1 MKTFAQK
8 FDCMKEETG
17 MAKQWWKESVVYQ
30 IYPRSFNDSN
40 GDGIG
45 DIKGI
50 TEKLDYL
57 KELGIDVVWL
67 SPVYKS
73 PNDDNGY
80 DISDYRKIMDEFGT
94 MEDWEE
100 MLAGMHQRGIR
111 LVMDLVV
118 NHSSDEHAWFTEAR
132 KSKDNPYRDYY
143 IWREGKEGQPPNN
156 WGSFFGGSAWEYDEE
171 SEEYFLHLFSKKQPD
186 LNWENEKLREEVYDL
201 MKFWLDKGAD
211 GFRMDVINLI
221 SKTPGFP
228 DAEVTSDSAYQ
239 WGGDYFVNGPKFM
252 DYMNEMNE
260 KVLSKYDAMTVG
272 EMPMAT
278 PEDGKR
284 YTNEESG
291 IVNMLFQFE
300 HMDVTSGPGG
310 KWDQQPWKLTDLK
323 HIISKWQTE
332 LHGTGWNSLYMENH
346 DQPRSVSVFGD
357 DQQYRVESA
366 KMLAAWL
373 HFLQGTPYIYQGQEL
388 GMTNVYFDSIEDY
401 EDIETLNMYQ
411 EEVGERGAKPEDVL
425 KAIHKKGRD
434 NARTPMQWNDQQNAG
449 FTSGI
454 PWLKVNDN
462 YPEVNAQ
469 KALSDEN
476 SIFYFYKNLIR
487 LRKELPVM
495 IHGDYQLL
503 LEENENLYVYTRSF
517 DGTTLLVAA
526 NFSKETCELKLPEI
540 LNGGKLLVH
549 NYSDVANQLHN
560 ESSMRPYE
568 VKVYML

>member
-1 MKTFAQK
+1 MAQ
-8 FDCMKEETG
+8 
-17 MAKQWWKESVVYQ
+17 QWWKESVVYQ

-57 KELGIDVVWL
+57 NELGIDVVWL

-80 DISDYRKIMDEFGT
+80 DISDYRNIMDEFGT

-100 MLAGMHQRGIR
+100 MLEGMHKRGIR

-132 KSKDNPYRDYY
+132 KSKDNPFRDYY
-143 IWREGKEGQPPNN
+143 IWREGREGQPPNN
-156 WGSFFGGSAWEYDEE
+156 WGSIFGGSAWEYDDE

-186 LNWENEKLREEVYDL
+186 LNWENDKLREEVYDL
-201 MKFWLDKGAD
+201 MKFWLDKGVD

-221 SKTPGFP
+221 SKTPGLP
-228 DAEVTSDSAYQ
+228 DAEVTDDSPYQ
-239 WGGDYFVNGPKFM
+239 WGGDYFVNGPKFV

-260 KVLSKYDAMTVG
+260 NVLGKYDAMTVG

-278 PEDGKR
+278 PEDGKK
-284 YTNEESG
+284 YTNEDNG

-323 HIISKWQTE
+323 RIISKWQTE

-357 DQQYRVESA
+357 DQEYRVESA

-388 GMTNVYFDSIEDY
+388 GMTNVYFEDIEDY
-401 EDIETLNMYQ
+401 EDIETLNMYN
-411 EEVGERGAKPEDVL
+411 EEVIEKGANPEEVL
-425 KAIHKKGRD
+425 DAIHKKGRD
-434 NARTPMQWNDQQNAG
+434 NARTPMQWTDERHAG
-449 FTSGI
+449 FTTGT
-454 PWLKVNDN
+454 PWLKVNGN
-462 YPEVNAQ
+462 YHEINAR
-469 KALSDEN
+469 KALSDED

-487 LRKELPVM
+487 LRKELPVL
-495 IHGDYQLL
+495 IHGNYELL
-503 LEENENLYVYTRSF
+503 LEENKHLYVYTRSYQ
-517 DGTTLLVAA
+517 GTTLLVAA
-526 NFSKETCELKLPEI
+526 NFSKETCELNLPET
-540 LNGGKLLVH
+540 LNGGKLLIH
-549 NYSDVANQLHN
+549 NYPDVANQLQN
-560 ESSMRPYE
+560 ESNMRPYE

>member
-1 MKTFAQK
+1 
-8 FDCMKEETG
+8 